1 MRKLNTSDVFV
12 AARAVMG
19 CGLREKLRE
28 LCMELSDD
36 EKRLD
41 VTKVGVDSA
50 LAVMELFVSAG
61 AETALHRILSGPFE
75 VEPEAVAVM
84 ELPELVDGLEWL
96 WSDGGAA
103 PFFKLLSG
111 ILGKNSP
118 T

>member
-19 CGLREKLRE
+19 CGLREKLRD
-28 LCMELSDD
+28 LCMELSDSG
-36 EKRLD
+36 KLD

-61 AETALHRILSGPFE
+61 AEKALHQILSGPFE

-111 ILGKNSP
+111 ILGRSSP